1 MVTTNSDLGTVRAFN
16 VRDVDRILEIAG
28 KSLSEYYSG
37 SLFMDLFQTWPEGFF
52 VYTLNEKVVGFLVGS
67 KFSQTEARIL
77 ILAIEDRYRH
87 MGFGKALLTS
97 FIKVCEMENLMSMRL
112 EVRTDN
118 KSAIMFYKKN
128 GFVVTSTLKGY
139 YSDLS
144 DAYLMWR
151 II

>member
-1 MVTTNSDLGTVRAFN
+1 MVATNSDIGTVRTFN
-16 VRDVDRILEIAG
+16 VRDVDSILEIAG

-52 VYTLNEKVVGFLVGS
+52 VYTLNDRVVGFLVGS

-77 ILAIEDRYRH
+77 ILAIDEKYRH
-87 MGFGKALLTS
+87 IGFGKALLDS

-118 KSAIMFYKKN
+118 DSAIKFYKKN
-128 GFVVTSTLKGY
+128 GFVVTSTLRGY